1 VCTVKSR
8 KAEALSQPVS
18 LRSQFIRRVAN
29 RPLAICPSLSTLPR
43 RRIWTK
49 ALAAGPV
56 LCALIVL
63 HACAPEE
70 AQSHEQGGEAG
81 RLVIVGGALQTNNAA
96 VYEAIL
102 QARDGDGPLCV
113 LPTANGEPE
122 ESMGEAVERFTGY
135 AGPASAKGVLITT
148 EDPSRARD
156 PSVAAQ
162 LTTCSGFFFTG
173 GSQRRILDVFL
184 PGGDTTVA
192 YRALWKRWREGAVVA
207 GTSAG
212 AAMMSRVMIS
222 GGSSDEAVNHGV
234 AAGANEDGVWIRGG
248 MGFFEPIVDQH
259 FLARGRIGRLLVSV
273 VDADLPQIGLGI
285 DENTA
290 LIVDGDSAI
299 VVGVSGVV
307 VVDGRNAQRNGPNRA
322 VGLRVTL
329 AGNGDVLDLRT
340 YQVRRGSGKI
350 PVPGTGASL
359 ESPTDLFARWAFL
372 HLIADLAATSAPE
385 VTFTLPGATLRI
397 AKDAGFSASMTRSID
412 GVEGTPSGFSAGPF
426 RVDLLPPRT

>member
-1 VCTVKSR
+1 MQFC
-8 KAEALSQPVS
+8 LQLVS
-18 LRSQFIRRVAN
+18 WS
-29 RPLAICPSLSTLPR
+29 LAIFPSLSAFQR

-49 ALAAGPV
+49 PLGAGRVLFALTM
-56 LCALIVL
+56 LQ
-63 HACAPEE
+63 ACAPGDTEV
-70 AQSHEQGGEAG
+70 QEQGGEAG
-81 RLVIVGGALQTNNAA
+81 RLVIAGGALQANNAV

-102 QARDGDGPLCV
+102 DARAGDGPLCV

-122 ESMGEAVERFTGY
+122 ESMQQAVERLTEYG
-135 AGPASAKGVLITT
+135 GSASAKGVLITT

-156 PSVAAQ
+156 PSVAAE

-184 PGGDTTVA
+184 PAGDTTVA
-192 YRALWKRWREGAVVA
+192 YRAIWQRWQEGAVVA

-222 GGSSDEAVNHGV
+222 GGSSDEALTHGV
-234 AAGANEDGVWIRGG
+234 AAGADEDGVWIRGG
-248 MGFFEPIVDQH
+248 MGFFGPIVDQH

-273 VDADLPQIGLGI
+273 AEADLPHVGLGI

-290 LIVDGDSAI
+290 LIVDGDSAM

-307 VVDGRNAQRNGPNRA
+307 VVDGRYAQRTGPNRA

-329 AGNGDVLDLRT
+329 AGTGDVLNLRT
-340 YQVRRGSGKI
+340 YQVRRGSGKS
-350 PVPGTGASL
+350 PVPDTGASL

-397 AKDAGFSASMTRSID
+397 AKDAEFSASMTESIN
-412 GVEGTPSGFSAGPF
+412 GVEGTPSGLSAGPL
-426 RVDLLPPRT
+426 RVDLLPPGT